1 MRRYVQWD
9 TGTEMWTVDDS
20 RWGKVGRVRREAEK
34 LWYIETTSKLSK
46 VKISQIFEFAAIA
59 RFSIGLC
66 VCWRSS
72 KVTCY
77 WSKLNQ
83 SISRRPGEVHRFTVF
98 CWFKHGFAKSDSVTL
113 RWFQYHLL
121 SSKPLLPQVGVGPVM
136 PTIWHDPWLPKAHD
150 LGRQVAVLRGTA
162 YATPGKEL

>member
-1 MRRYVQWD
+1 MTPGEEKW
-9 TGTEMWTVDDS
+9 EEW
-20 RWGKVGRVRREAEK
+20 EEK
-34 LWYIETTSKLSK
+34 LRSCGTSKRHRNWAKLKSRK
-46 VKISQIFEFAAIA
+46 IFEFAAIA

-121 SSKPLLPQVGVGPVM
+121 SSNRSFHRWELAQWCPPFDMICGSRR
-136 PTIWHDPWLPKAHD
+136 PTIWDVKWLSF
-150 LGRQVAVLRGTA
+150 VAPLMQHL
-162 YATPGKEL
+162 GKEL